1 MSIEDVDYMKEN
13 SIKENYTFIV
23 DSKFRDQEEYPEPN
37 NYVINFDIPFKNV
50 FGIEVLDVSIPKTMY
65 NIDKNSN
72 KLYIYINTLKNP
84 IINYYDMTKGFEWEV
99 SEKDQHSSQYEI
111 VNYTL
116 SDDLLI
122 STNISDIFKY
132 KISNLNKYNY
142 IKVIDISKWTRKEIG
157 SVSEVDN
164 DLYQNRTIFNPGL
177 SEDLKLENTADDDYK
192 TSAYIINKLRSY
204 NIIPIIDNSADA
216 DFYLHWYNVGSVA
229 PDNNYGFIWEY
240 IGEQEPENGNK
251 LTDTIMINKLE
262 LLTTEEDLE
271 LSPEEF
277 NLLNINKDDIINKN
291 NYFRIASETSYKYY
305 KPKTNLDIGVNWIFT
320 PNILSTNKYYNMP
333 APFEAAMRNKIIDNN
348 SLNFTNIE
356 LNNLSYDFNNNIN
369 TYIRITTG
377 LKWIKIPWHSVPDEY
392 PRLQNENLQN
402 YINYSPTN
410 NGEIQIDTA
419 AIDDELKEVI
429 RAITSPS
436 YIEIENQYWITSDT
450 TYIVN
455 PRCLVTD
462 KLLWLTNENLDKLIN
477 PDPETNTTYK
487 NKYNEIHIRKDE
499 WESTGI
505 NKDDLLSDTLI
516 LVDNQYYKIIPSYY
530 YAPKINYYYP
540 IPNDNLNINN
550 IEDYN
555 ELLRMFFELFIIEI
569 PIGNYTLNKLIVAI
583 NTEFRNNINLKILN
597 RTTEDDKVDSDK
609 FLIDTDNFELELNCN
624 GNTTPVEI
632 QNILKFE
639 ANRHIILD
647 MNNSTLNKTLGFYSK
662 VSDKSEYINNYTY
675 LNINKIINYEKIFHS
690 YKYQSKYK
698 IIAPGIIYLIG
709 SEYIILKCPEIEE
722 HLYGSLSYTKNT
734 LGLAK
739 IRVSNWGLNEESTS
753 YLKLKLREFHPIG
766 KLSKITLQFNNSDGT
781 LYDFRGVNH
790 NIVFAIYYYSPKQK
804 QKFVK
809 SIINPEYKMNFI
821 EYRYLQEEQD
831 AESDIENDNNLDINI
846 DNYKRMEEKYSKK
859 EFDNGYELDYNII
872 REKFYNNLEN
882 E

>member
-204 NIIPIIDNSADA
+204 NIIPIIDNSAD
-216 DFYLHWYNVGSVA
+216 FYLHWYNVGSVA

-251 LTDTIMINKLE
+251 LTDTIMINKFE

-291 NYFRIASETSYKYY
+291 NYFRIASGTSYKYY
-305 KPKTNLDIGVNWIFT
+305 KPKTNLDIGGNWIIT

-333 APFEAAMRNKIIDNN
+333 TPFEAAMRNKIINNN

-392 PRLQNENLQN
+392 PRLQNENLKT
-402 YINYSPTN
+402 YIKYSPTN

-419 AIDDELKEVI
+419 VIDDELKEVI

-455 PRCLVTD
+455 PRCLVTN
-462 KLLWLTNENLDKLIN
+462 KLLWLTNEKLDKLIN
-477 PDPETNTTYK
+477 PDPETNTAYK
-487 NKYNEIHIRKDE
+487 NKYNEIHIKKDE
-499 WESTGI
+499 WEETGI
-505 NKDDLLSDTLI
+505 NNDDLLSDTLI

-540 IPNDNLNINN
+540 ILNDNLNINN

-690 YKYQSKYK
+690 YEYQSKYK

-790 NIVFAIYYYSPKQK
+790 NIVFAIYYYSPKQQ

-846 DNYKRMEEKYSKK
+846 DNYKKMEEKYSKK

>member
-1 MSIEDVDYMKEN
+1 M
-13 SIKENYTFIV
+13 
-23 DSKFRDQEEYPEPN
+23 Q
-37 NYVINFDIPFKNV
+37 
-50 FGIEVLDVSIPKTMY
+50 
-65 NIDKNSN
+65 
-72 KLYIYINTLKNP
+72 
-84 IINYYDMTKGFEWEV
+84 
-99 SEKDQHSSQYEI
+99 
-111 VNYTL
+111 
-116 SDDLLI
+116 
-122 STNISDIFKY
+122 
-132 KISNLNKYNY
+132 
-142 IKVIDISKWTRKEIG
+142 
-157 SVSEVDN
+157 N
-164 DLYQNRTIFNPGL
+164 DGL
-177 SEDLKLENTADDDYK
+177 E
-192 TSAYIINKLRSY
+192 
-204 NIIPIIDNSADA
+204 
-216 DFYLHWYNVGSVA
+216 
-229 PDNNYGFIWEY
+229 
-240 IGEQEPENGNK
+240 
-251 LTDTIMINKLE
+251 
-262 LLTTEEDLE
+262 
-271 LSPEEF
+271 
-277 NLLNINKDDIINKN
+277 
-291 NYFRIASETSYKYY
+291 
-305 KPKTNLDIGVNWIFT
+305 
-320 PNILSTNKYYNMP
+320 
-333 APFEAAMRNKIIDNN
+333 
-348 SLNFTNIE
+348 
-356 LNNLSYDFNNNIN
+356 
-369 TYIRITTG
+369 TYIR
-377 LKWIKIPWHSVPDEY
+377 KN
-392 PRLQNENLQN
+392 RENDV
-402 YINYSPTN
+402 
-410 NGEIQIDTA
+410 EIQIDTG
-419 AIDDELKEVI
+419 AIEDELKEVI
-429 RAITSPS
+429 GVITSPS
-436 YIEIENQYWITSDT
+436 YIKIENQYWITSDT

-455 PRCLVTD
+455 PRCLVTG
-462 KLLWLTNENLDKLIN
+462 KLLWLTNETLDNLIN

-487 NKYNEIHIRKDE
+487 NKYNKIHIPKDE
-499 WESTGI
+499 WKLTGI
-505 NKDDLLSDTLI
+505 DGGDLLSDTLI

-540 IPNDNLNINN
+540 MLNDNLNINN

-846 DNYKRMEEKYSKK
+846 DNYKKMEEKYSKK